1 MSEIAI
7 AEDPRLLSVAV
18 ELSLPTEAAGGRSR
32 FAVAL
37 GASAVAHALAL
48 VAALVFLRPAE
59 VRKPIL
65 ILPVSLVYRPG
76 GGGIPGAAPGEPA
89 PGPPAAAVEPPP
101 QAPPPVV
108 ETPKPVE
115 PPKALAK
122 PAPTAEPVVK
132 KKVATKPTPAAE
144 APPAEIAAVPPRD
157 TTGGS
162 GRGAPDATGPRG
174 GGGDAGSTGSGG
186 GGGSGGT
193 SASPAYGSNPQP
205 PYPMAARR
213 MGLEGTVVL
222 RVVVAPD
229 GSPASVVVLQSS
241 GHDVLDAAALETVQ
255 KRWRFVPARRNGIP
269 VEDSVQVPIRFHQTG

>member
-1 MSEIAI
+1 VTPEIAI
-7 AEDPRLLSVAV
+7 AEDPRLLSEAV
-18 ELSLPTEAAGGRSR
+18 ELSVPEAAGGRGR

-37 GASAVAHALAL
+37 GASTVVHAIVL

-59 VRKPIL
+59 VTKPIL

-101 QAPPPVV
+101 PAPPAVV
-108 ETPKPVE
+108 EAPKPIE

-122 PAPTAEPVVK
+122 PAPEPVVK
-132 KKVATKPTPAAE
+132 KKVAAKPKPAAE
-144 APPAEIAAVPPRD
+144 TPPAEIAAVPPRD
-157 TTGGS
+157 TAPGTGG
-162 GRGAPDATGPRG
+162 GTTDATGARG
-174 GGGDAGSTGSGG
+174 GGGGTNASGTGG

-213 MGLEGTVVL
+213 MGLEGTVIL

-229 GSPASVVVLQSS
+229 GTPTSVAVLQSS
-241 GHDVLDAAALETVQ
+241 GHDVLDASALETVQ